1 MALKFVSPASLLPEL
16 FLLRPLPATFTDLA
30 TQEDCGD
37 WPRCEAPP
45 SIHGHWRLLGQAPN
59 LASLCLCQE
68 LPTTLLNPPP
78 SSPLP
83 VTPSFSLVGSGRLFT
98 SRSPLSSLPH
108 SAILVLLDLSEL
120 GLNLP
125 CNINGP
131 VRSAGYQLSSN
142 VPLLTRQCQ
151 LECPPTGCCDVSS
164 SDGEEPARCVCVC
177 AGVTEEG
184 EARPQFSQP
193 PSLSL

>member
-1 MALKFVSPASLLPEL
+1 MKPEEQRLSWTPAHCGFKVCLPWPLYCQSFSSSGPSLPPSLTWSLRKTVETGPGGSWDRLPVL
-16 FLLRPLPATFTDLA
+16 PPSACARRPLHDS
-30 TQEDCGD
+30 Q
-37 WPRCEAPP
+37 
-45 SIHGHWRLLGQAPN
+45 
-59 LASLCLCQE
+59 
-68 LPTTLLNPPP
+68 LPTTLLNPLP

-83 VTPSFSLVGSGRLFT
+83 VTPSFSLVGSGRLLT

-151 LECPPTGCCDVSS
+151 LECPPN
-164 SDGEEPARCVCVC
+164 R
-177 AGVTEEG
+177 
-184 EARPQFSQP
+184 
-193 PSLSL
+193 LL